1 MKTVIYLS
9 PSILKF
15 NNEKQSIL
23 SSTPKNYK
31 NIKSSIQNDGII
43 EPLIVDKETYIV
55 ISGNVRLKISIE
67 LGLLEVPVIFSDTP
81 FDMVMSLSSDITREK
96 TLEEKYLIHQF
107 MANHLQIKQGQR
119 SDLYPEKKEN
129 IQILEE
135 NSPLT
140 KSERNKV
147 NRIKKHYGEEKTK
160 EIIKDIDNGF
170 TTFNKEI
177 ENLKDMSSRPVK
189 KEIDR
194 FEIPHFNVEKV
205 IKLNSLFDDDSK
217 DKINQ
222 LTKDG
227 SVIVL
232 HDSTRGYIDFYKRVR
247 EFKLEIFYQ
256 HVDRNGVVFYHLIFK
271 GSSVLPDIEVGEIQE
286 IEDVIRWLDY
296 PEKMVA

>member
-9 PSILKF
+9 PSDLKS
-15 NNEKQSIL
+15 NDDKRTIL
-23 SSTPKNYK
+23 SSTPKNYE
-31 NIKSSIQNDGII
+31 NIKSNIEKYGII

-67 LGLLEVPVIFSDTP
+67 LGLSEVPVIFSDKP
-81 FDMVMSLSSDITREK
+81 FDMVMSLSTDITREK
-96 TLEEKYLIHQF
+96 TLKEKYLIHEF
-107 MANHLQIKQGQR
+107 MVKQLQIKQGQR
-119 SDLYPEKKEN
+119 SDLFPEKKEN
-129 IQILEE
+129 LKIIEE

-140 KSERNKV
+140 KSLVNKY
-147 NRIKKHYGEEKTK
+147 NRLKKHYGEEKAK
-160 EIIKDIDNGF
+160 EILEKIEKGL
-170 TTFNKEI
+170 TTFNQEMEK
-177 ENLKDMSSRPVK
+177 LKDRSSRPVK
-189 KEIDR
+189 KDNDR

-205 IKLNSLFDDDSK
+205 VKLNSLFDDDSK

-286 IEDVIRWLDY
+286 IDDVIRRLDY

>member
-9 PSILKF
+9 PSDLKF
-15 NNEKQSIL
+15 NNVKQSIL
-23 SSTPKNYK
+23 SSTPRNYD
-31 NIKSSIQNDGII
+31 NIKSNIEKLGII

-67 LGLLEVPVIFSDTP
+67 LGLSEVPVIFSDTP
-81 FDMVMSLSSDITREK
+81 FDMVISLSSDITREK
-96 TLEEKYLIHQF
+96 TLEERYLIHQF

-129 IQILEE
+129 IQILVE

-147 NRIKKHYGEEKTK
+147 NRLKKHYGEEKIK
-160 EIIKDIDNGF
+160 EIIKDIDNGS
-170 TTFNKEI
+170 TTFNKVLQGINKTE
-177 ENLKDMSSRPVK
+177 VK
-189 KEIDR
+189 KVD
-194 FEIPHFNVEKV
+194 V
-205 IKLNSLFDDDSK
+205 ITLKTERVVKLSSLFEDDSK
-217 DKINQ
+217 DRVNQ

-232 HDSTRGYIDFYKRVR
+232 HDSTRGYLDFYTRVR
-247 EFKLEIFYQ
+247 ELKLEIFYRY
-256 HVDRNGVVFYHLIFK
+256 VDRNGVLFYHLIFK
-271 GSSVLPDIEVGEIQE
+271 GSGVLPDIEVGEIQE

>member
-9 PSILKF
+9 PSDLKF
-15 NNEKQSIL
+15 NNVKQSIL
-23 SSTPKNYK
+23 SSTPRNYE
-31 NIKSSIQNDGII
+31 NIKSNIEKLGII
-43 EPLIVDKETYIV
+43 EPLIVEKETYIV
-55 ISGNVRLKISIE
+55 ISGNIRLKISIE
-67 LGLLEVPVIFSDTP
+67 LGLSEVPVIFSDKP
-81 FDMVMSLSSDITREK
+81 FDMVMSLSTDITREK
-96 TLEEKYLIHQF
+96 TLEERYLIHQF
-107 MANHLQIKQGQR
+107 MVKHLQIKQGQR
-119 SDLYPEKKEN
+119 SDLYPKKKEN
-129 IQILEE
+129 LQILEE

-177 ENLKDMSSRPVK
+177 ENLKDLSSRPVK

-194 FEIPHFNVEKV
+194 TDIPLFKVEKI

-232 HDSTRGYIDFYKRVR
+232 HDSTRGYIDFYMRVR
-247 EFKLEIFYQ
+247 ELKLEIFYRY
-256 HVDRNGVVFYHLIFK
+256 VDRNGVVFYHLIFK

>member
-286 IEDVIRWLDY
+286 IEDVILWLDY

>member
-1 MKTVIYLS
+1 MKDHS
-9 PSILKF
+9 

-43 EPLIVDKETYIV
+43 EPLIVDKETFIV

-67 LGLLEVPVIFSDTP
+67 LGLSEVPVIFSDTP
-81 FDMVMSLSSDITREK
+81 FDMVISLSSDITREK

-129 IQILEE
+129 LQILEE

-147 NRIKKHYGEEKTK
+147 NRFKKHYGEEKTK
-160 EIIKDIDNGF
+160 EIIKDIDNGS

-177 ENLKDMSSRPVK
+177 ENLKDLSSRPVK
-189 KEIDR
+189 KDIDR
-194 FEIPHFNVEKV
+194 FEIPHFNVERV
-205 IKLNSLFDDDSK
+205 VKLNSLFDDDSR

-227 SVIVL
+227 SVIVCS
-232 HDSTRGYIDFYKRVR
+232 DSTRSYLEFYKRVR
-247 EFKLEIFYQ
+247 ELKLEIFYRYL
-256 HVDRNGVVFYHLIFK
+256 DRNGVVFYHLIFK
-271 GSSVLPDIEVGEIQE
+271 GSSVLPDLVVGEIQE
-286 IEDVIRWLDY
+286 IEDVILWLDY

>member
-1 MKTVIYLS
+1 MKTVIKLS

-15 NNEKQSIL
+15 NNEKQKIL
-23 SSTPKNYK
+23 SSTPSNYK
-31 NIKSSIQNDGII
+31 NIKSSIEKDGII

-67 LGLLEVPVIFSDTP
+67 LGLSEVPVVFSDTP
-81 FDMVMSLSSDITREK
+81 LDMVMSLSSDITREK
-96 TLEEKYLIHQF
+96 TLEERYLIHQF
-107 MANHLQIKQGQR
+107 MTNHLQIKQGQR
-119 SDLYPEKKEN
+119 SDLYPDKKEN
-129 IQILEE
+129 LQILEE

-147 NRIKKHYGEEKTK
+147 NRLKKHYGEEKTK
-160 EIIKDIDNGF
+160 EIIKDIDNGS

-177 ENLKDMSSRPVK
+177 ENLKDLSSRPIK
-189 KEIDR
+189 KDNDR
-194 FEIPHFNVEKV
+194 TDIPLFKVEKV
-205 IKLNSLFDDDSK
+205 IKLSSLFDDDSK
-217 DKINQ
+217 DRINQ

-256 HVDRNGVVFYHLIFK
+256 HVDRNGVIFYHLIFK
-271 GSSVLPDIEVGEIQE
+271 GSSVLPDLVGGEIQE
-286 IEDVIRWLDY
+286 IEDVILWLDY

>member
-1 MKTVIYLS
+1 MKTVIKLS

-15 NNEKQSIL
+15 NNEKQKIL
-23 SSTPKNYK
+23 SSTPSNYK
-31 NIKSSIQNDGII
+31 NIKSSIEKDGII

-67 LGLLEVPVIFSDTP
+67 LGLSEVPVVFSDTP
-81 FDMVMSLSSDITREK
+81 LDMVMSLSSDITREK
-96 TLEEKYLIHQF
+96 TLEERYLIHQF
-107 MANHLQIKQGQR
+107 MTNHLQIKQGQR
-119 SDLYPEKKEN
+119 SDLYPDKKEN
-129 IQILEE
+129 LQILEE

-147 NRIKKHYGEEKTK
+147 NRLKKHYGEEKTK
-160 EIIKDIDNGF
+160 EIIKDIDNGS

-177 ENLKDMSSRPVK
+177 ENLKDLSSRPIK
-189 KEIDR
+189 KDNDR
-194 FEIPHFNVEKV
+194 TDIPLFKVEKV
-205 IKLNSLFDDDSK
+205 IKLSSLFDDDSK
-217 DKINQ
+217 DRINQ

-256 HVDRNGVVFYHLIFK
+256 HVDRNGVIFYHLIFK
-271 GSSVLPDIEVGEIQE
+271 GSSVLPDLELGEIHE
-286 IEDVIRWLDY
+286 IDDVIRRLDY
-296 PEKMVA
+296 PGKMVA

>member
-9 PSILKF
+9 PSDLKF
-15 NNEKQSIL
+15 NNVKQSIL
-23 SSTPKNYK
+23 SSTPRNYE
-31 NIKSSIQNDGII
+31 NIKSNIEKLGII

-67 LGLLEVPVIFSDTP
+67 LGLSEVPVIFSDTP
-81 FDMVMSLSSDITREK
+81 FDMVISLSSDITREK
-96 TLEEKYLIHQF
+96 TLEERYLIHQF
-107 MANHLQIKQGQR
+107 MVKHLQIKQGQR
-119 SDLYPEKKEN
+119 SDLYPKKKEN
-129 IQILEE
+129 LQILEE

-177 ENLKDMSSRPVK
+177 ENLKDLSSRPVK

-194 FEIPHFNVEKV
+194 TDIPLFKVEKI

-232 HDSTRGYIDFYKRVR
+232 HDSTRGYIDFYMRVR
-247 EFKLEIFYQ
+247 ELKLEIFYRY
-256 HVDRNGVVFYHLIFK
+256 VDRNGVVFYHLIFK

>member
-9 PSILKF
+9 PSDLKF
-15 NNEKQSIL
+15 NNVKQSIL
-23 SSTPKNYK
+23 SSTPRNYE
-31 NIKSSIQNDGII
+31 NIKSNIEKLGII

-67 LGLLEVPVIFSDTP
+67 LGLSEVPVIFSDKP
-81 FDMVMSLSSDITREK
+81 FDMVMSLSTDITREK
-96 TLEEKYLIHQF
+96 TLEERYLIHQF
-107 MANHLQIKQGQR
+107 MVKHLQIKQGQR
-119 SDLYPEKKEN
+119 SDLYPKKKEN
-129 IQILEE
+129 LQILEE

-147 NRIKKHYGEEKTK
+147 NRIKKQYGEEKTK

-177 ENLKDMSSRPVK
+177 ENLKDLSSRPVK

-194 FEIPHFNVEKV
+194 TEIPLFKVEKI

-227 SVIVL
+227 SVIVCS
-232 HDSTRGYIDFYKRVR
+232 DSTRSYLEFYLRVR

-256 HVDRNGVVFYHLIFK
+256 YVNQHGVVFYHLIFK